1 MKIEKIRDIVN
12 NHIFNAAPSID
23 RMINLLSEE
32 SEREIDESKNLQHC
46 DLITILVNAI
56 RHLSHKT

>member
-32 SEREIDESKNLQHC
+32 SEREIKKKKNLQHC